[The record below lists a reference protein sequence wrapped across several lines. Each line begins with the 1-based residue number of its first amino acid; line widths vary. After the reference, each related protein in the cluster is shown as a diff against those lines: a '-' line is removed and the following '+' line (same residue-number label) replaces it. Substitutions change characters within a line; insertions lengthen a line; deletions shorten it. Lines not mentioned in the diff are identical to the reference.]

1 MTRLQRVGLIL
12 MLFAM
17 FALLY
22 GAALH
27 PAPLRGVEI
36 GLSIMLLVGMYL
48 FGVADGPDEK

>member
-1 MTRLQRVGLIL
+1 

-36 GLSIMLLVGMYL
+36 GLSIMLLAGMYL